1 MSYISLFNQSVI
13 SGDINTTN
21 LIINGTVDFTNASI
35 TGLVDNITTSLIN
48 SNSQIQVKDGGVT
61 DIKIVSVSST
71 KITGYINISGSVI
84 YFTLPLNMGSCDI
97 SNVGTLTT
105 SSLNVGSSTGFI
117 KSTSGSY
124 GTSAIAESD
133 VTNLST
139 DLLTLYNK
147 TQNFGSSGQL
157 INTLNA
163 NYQNI
168 SFLNNITT
176 NYATIGS
183 DTGFVKLSFGIV
195 GTSAIAESDVTNL
208 STDLTTLNNKT
219 QKFDTSGQISAT
231 IIPSANLFYNIGDGT
246 HQLNTVYTADVQLG
260 GFSLYSR
267 LGTFLPYSGGT
278 MTGDINCGTHNIS
291 NVGTLTTSSLNV
303 GSSTGFIKS
312 TSGSYG
318 ASAIAES
325 DVTNL
330 STDLTTL
337 NNKTQNQTAIANN
350 TTFAGTLTTDIL
362 DSLSGNDLVI
372 KRSGSTLFT
381 LSTLGCRI
389 TGSIAN
395 IADNSNSCG
404 TSTLRFTKVYTLA
417 VDSSSGLNLQY
428 NASTKCAI
436 TTNGMTITGV
446 LIPDADNTRAIGG
459 TITRFTIIYVNTVD
473 SSAGV
478 QLNFNGFG
486 KLLTTTNGITI
497 TGTALP
503 STDLTVNLGS
513 ASNRWNYLYAAYV
526 DGGSA
531 AGVNLNFNS
540 ATKLSTI
547 STGITVFGNVA
558 AGVDNTNTLGLTG
571 TRYLTVYATNV
582 DSSSGWNL
590 KNNNVVIA
598 AIDGT
603 GLTMSSAIN
612 CANNNINLPIF
623 PDKVNSLMNIQGSTM
638 ALSAGVTSLLTPS
651 GGTVTSINATTGIT
665 NTTATFLT
673 QYTLA
678 RTRIMNVT
686 IQLSISSS
694 AITTLTIFSS
704 LNATTTPPATGAK
717 SQIQMTA
724 IGTVYNL
731 TLIDQ
736 VSAAQNSTFRVGM
749 TSSVSATITL
759 VYASMRIVGELN

>member
-1 MSYISLFNQSVI
+1 M
-13 SGDINTTN
+13 
-21 LIINGTVDFTNASI
+21 
-35 TGLVDNITTSLIN
+35 
-48 SNSQIQVKDGGVT
+48 
-61 DIKIVSVSST
+61 
-71 KITGYINISGSVI
+71 
-84 YFTLPLNMGSCDI
+84 
-97 SNVGTLTT
+97 
-105 SSLNVGSSTGFI
+105 
-117 KSTSGSY
+117 
-124 GTSAIAESD
+124 
-133 VTNLST
+133 
-139 DLLTLYNK
+139 
-147 TQNFGSSGQL
+147 
-157 INTLNA
+157 
-163 NYQNI
+163 
-168 SFLNNITT
+168 
-176 NYATIGS
+176 
-183 DTGFVKLSFGIV
+183 
-195 GTSAIAESDVTNL
+195 
-208 STDLTTLNNKT
+208 TTLNNKT

-513 ASNRWNYLYAAYV
+513 ASNRWNYLYAANVDSSAGVQLNFNGSGKLLTTTNGITITGTALPSTDLTVNLGSASNRWNYLYAAYV